1 MSGSANAVRN
11 FKATMEKFKSSIE
24 TFKEEKAT
32 GFMQL
37 GLLPNEPGGNPDA
50 HWCIYQVIRLGKAS
64 SWPPAVP
71 DEEEPESG
79 DKGCTSAVSS
89 WDRRGKLKA
98 GSIGNFM
105 FSPKAAKLPG

>member
-1 MSGSANAVRN
+1 
-11 FKATMEKFKSSIE
+11 
-24 TFKEEKAT
+24 
-32 GFMQL
+32 
-37 GLLPNEPGGNPDA
+37 
-50 HWCIYQVIRLGKAS
+50 
-64 SWPPAVP
+64 VP